1 VCVARNSSEKK
12 KLRLVQK
19 FVRKHDQNTPSALGV
34 VLCPAPV
41 GAVLR
46 SGRGL
51 FVAGGGARGRSAPR
65 DKMRVRG
72 VGNEEIWYWK

>member
-1 VCVARNSSEKK
+1 M
-12 KLRLVQK
+12 RLLVNYLIVLPQDL
-19 FVRKHDQNTPSALGV
+19 FRKHDQNNTTAPGV

-41 GAVLR
+41 GALLR